1 MLLAGV
7 ARDQVEQHV
16 HAERVGVLEQGGQV
30 IVGAVARCDLRVV
43 AHVIAGVL
51 EGGVEA
57 GIDP

>member
-43 AHVIAGVL
+43 AHIIS
-51 EGGVEA
+51 
-57 GIDP
+57 GIFER